1 MTGRAPY
8 WLPDATRVR
17 VLVAV
22 WSAIAVAAAVVAIWF
37 FADGRP
43 IFGVAWLV
51 LAVGWAF
58 VTFGASRVWGAFR
71 ERPTGAPPGDLP
83 RRSI

>member
-1 MTGRAPY
+1 MTGRARCE
-8 WLPDATRVR
+8 LPNTTPLR

-22 WSAIAVAAAVVAIWF
+22 GSVIAVAAAVTVWY

-58 VTFGASRVWGAFR
+58 VAILAPRLWGSGLR
-71 ERPTGAPPGDLP
+71 
-83 RRSI
+83 

>member
-1 MTGRAPY
+1 MTGRARY
-8 WLPDATRVR
+8 ELPNTTPLR

-22 WSAIAVAAAVVAIWF
+22 GSVIAVVAAVVAVWY

-58 VTFGASRVWGAFR
+58 VAILAPRLWGSGLR
-71 ERPTGAPPGDLP
+71 
-83 RRSI
+83 